1 MEFNSAFIMFFCG
14 VLAHALGIRIFSLWS
29 RRMVYKTTYIS
40 SLAIL
45 KMAEGF
51 ARDVMKAS
59 GLESEED
66 IEATFQI
73 WRTVALNSL
82 NTILPDL
89 AWRSNCVYDWD
100 DAMKTISNLQDKR
113 SKRDEV

>member
-1 MEFNSAFIMFFCG
+1 LEFNSAFIMFFCG

-29 RRMVYKTTYIS
+29 KRMVYKTTYIS

-45 KMAEGF
+45 KMSEAF
-51 ARDVMKAS
+51 AKDVMIAS
-59 GLESEED
+59 GLEKEED

-82 NTILPDL
+82 NTVLPDL
-89 AWRSNCVYDWD
+89 AWRSNCVHDWNE
-100 DAMKTISNLQDKR
+100 AMQTINKLQNKR
-113 SKRDEV
+113 SDRNEV